1 MIVRLLLLILFAS
14 ANLWCVEPQRTW
26 TNLNGVKME
35 ATLIRFKK
43 DKIEIKRG
51 DGRTFTLAP
60 TIFSEEDQKYMT
72 EARTRTV
79 SSGEFWSKEKAIYHL
94 TRQKWATGEVGS
106 PIARY
111 QNFKREKID
120 LDGDGKLDGYKLWI
134 QSTKGNRDGKAKAWE
149 VTEKGNLKVKN
160 YLGKFYEG
168 EYYYDFKSGYF
179 IKVKKNFN
187 YGEIFYRPAEEK

>member
-1 MIVRLLLLILFAS
+1 MKFTLILLLFGFMWLKG
-14 ANLWCVEPQRTW
+14 VEPVRSW
-26 TNLNGVKME
+26 TNLKGVKME
-35 ATLIRFKK
+35 ASLVRFKK

-60 TIFSEEDQKYMT
+60 NIFSEEDQKYLT
-72 EARTRTV
+72 DARERTD
-79 SSGEFWSKEKAIYHL
+79 SRGEFWSKERAVYHL
-94 TRQKWATGEVGS
+94 TRQKWATGAVGS

-134 QSTKGNRDGKAKAWE
+134 QSTNTSYGRARAWE

-179 IKVKKNFN
+179 IKVKKSYN